1 MEKSAKRL
9 RDQMNLPLFDLI
21 VSPSVPAD
29 KRKELNR
36 ALMELLLHVAQ
47 EKSRMPS
54 EGGEHDEPTQAH
66 A

>member
-9 RDQMNLPLFDLI
+9 RDQINLPLFDLI

-36 ALMELLLHVAQ
+36 ALMKLLLHVAQ
-47 EKSRMPS
+47 RKFPMPS
-54 EGGEHDEPTQAH
+54 DGGEHDEPRQAH
-66 A
+66 T